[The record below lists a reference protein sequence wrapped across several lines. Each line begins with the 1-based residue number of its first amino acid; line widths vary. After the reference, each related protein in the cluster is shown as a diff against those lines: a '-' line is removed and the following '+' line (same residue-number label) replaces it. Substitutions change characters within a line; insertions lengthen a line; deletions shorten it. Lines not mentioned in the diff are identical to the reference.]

1 MSTPAEFVPPCQP
14 DPARGPL
21 RRWGRWLYLVALV
34 VTLMTIGAVMILAAG
49 LLTDFRDRRLYNGV
63 IAKWL
68 SRLFLRLAGVRLAV
82 HQEGP
87 FPQEQTIYVANHT
100 SSMDV
105 FVLLAL
111 GLPNVRFFMKGAL
124 RAILPLGLMGTLMGT
139 FWTYPQTMPRRRTK
153 LFQRAEREL
162 RATGESVF
170 LSPEGKVILG
180 GAISPFN
187 KGAFHL
193 ATNLGAPI
201 VPLYIVIP
209 PSVDPGDNAN
219 MPDVRGGVVHVY
231 AQSPIP
237 TRHWKLE
244 DLDDNR
250 RRVRELFVALN
261 ARLRPAH

>member
-1 MSTPAEFVPPCQP
+1 MSAP
-14 DPARGPL
+14 DDRGRV
-21 RRWGRWLYLVALV
+21 RRWGRWLYLVVLV
-34 VTLMTIGAVMILAAG
+34 VTLMTAGAVAALAAG
-49 LLTDFRDRRLYNGV
+49 LFTDFRARRLYNGV

-82 HQEGP
+82 HQKDP
-87 FPQEQTIYVANHT
+87 FPETQTIYIANHT

-111 GLPNVRFFMKGAL
+111 GLPNARFFMKGAL
-124 RAILPLGLMGTLMGT
+124 RLILPLGLMGTIMGT

-170 LSPEGKVILG
+170 LSPEGKVTLG
-180 GAISPFN
+180 GVIGPFN

-193 ATNLGAPI
+193 ATNLAAPI
-201 VPLYIVIP
+201 VPLFILIP

-231 AQSPIP
+231 VQPPIP
-237 TRHWKLE
+237 TRDWKLA
-244 DLDDNR
+244 DLDENR
-250 RRVRELFVALN
+250 RHVRELFVALN
-261 ARLRPAH
+261 ERLRTASGAA